1 MDTGHF
7 NLFHVENMASKTDPP
22 QPATVDSV
30 MALVQEQ
37 LKAAAAREA
46 QLTKML
52 EKVMDGSEASPARL
66 AQLSPSPS
74 PSLGLGPSAT
84 IKPVSVEQPMLISS
98 ANMAD
103 FVAWEEAWRDY
114 ARCQRLDSHNKA
126 TRSAAIRQALDEDLR
141 RFVREGIITMPSDPD
156 ADDAI
161 VGLKSFIRRQR
172 NPLLDRIAFFERRQQ
187 KESLS
192 TPTMPI

>member
-1 MDTGHF
+1 
-7 NLFHVENMASKTDPP
+7 MASKTDPP
-22 QPATVDSV
+22 QPATLDSV

-66 AQLSPSPS
+66 VQPSPS
-74 PSLGLGPSAT
+74 PSLGLGPSA
-84 IKPVSVEQPMLISS
+84 IKPVSVEAMLISS

-114 ARCQRLDSHNKA
+114 ARCQRLDSHDKA
-126 TRSAAIRQALDEDLR
+126 TRFAAIRQTLDEDLR

-156 ADDAI
+156 ADDVI
-161 VGLKSFIRRQR
+161 VGVKSFIRRQR
-172 NPLLDRIAFFERRQQ
+172 NPLLDRIAFFERHQQ
-187 KESLS
+187 KGESFDSYYAHFLSLS
-192 TPTMPI
+192 